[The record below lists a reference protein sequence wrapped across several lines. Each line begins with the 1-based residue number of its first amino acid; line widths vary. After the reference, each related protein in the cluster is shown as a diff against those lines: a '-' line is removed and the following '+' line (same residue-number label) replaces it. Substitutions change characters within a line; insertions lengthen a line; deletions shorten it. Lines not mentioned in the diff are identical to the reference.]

1 MHVHTFHAMSTM
13 ERNGIKFVINKFTLR
28 IVILLLFLFIGFVN
42 FAHANE
48 CKKED
53 KKTLLE
59 HIKESPSP
67 YILKSLSP
75 CFKKDKEIALEVLQV
90 YGLGLQ
96 YVDESLKKDKD
107 VVLQAVQT
115 AGMALKFA
123 HETLKN
129 DRDIV
134 LTAVTSDGDALLYA
148 SQSLKKDK
156 QFVLQA
162 IKIDP
167 RVLGRVDVD
176 RAFSKDK
183 DFVLNAVINNGVA
196 FKYAN
201 HNLKKDKD
209 FVLKVVKIEGRAIS
223 FADDLLKKDKEV
235 VLAAVKQNGFALSIV
250 DESLKKDKEVV
261 LEAVKNDS
269 RAFEYADESLKKDDD
284 ILFAAQAKK
293 ITNDTDEIGTPYIK
307 PNGWKIR
314 SSHVLFSS
322 DDKRMYT
329 IFKGR
334 LYIFQRKPFKLLHD
348 HDIPFY
354 KKNKTGFDMFLT
366 GDEKHLIFTIPNKIV
381 LYDFVRQKIVRSI
394 ELKDQEL
401 KDSVLSGNE
410 LVVYTKDKHLASY
423 QKKHPDADRHDLLRQ
438 PGNIHIYD
446 VYSLKLKSI
455 TEFYNNNPPFGS
467 YVERLNVVGDYI
479 SLLRVQMHN
488 INWVFLDPNTYK
500 PRLVFLILDT
510 GKLKISTDM
519 ENIYLPN
526 VKDRSFFNY
535 QGGIFSDP
543 NPSYAV
549 RDDGSKSLFSAKRA
563 GWFSLK
569 DKSFIDPKTNSE
581 RLKKLEQSPILFSPY
596 ALQMLEAGDYIASQ
610 GGRIFDAKTKQVFS
624 LYLFDDNQAVLI
636 ERTTGHFEMT
646 EHARKHLTMKTKSGY
661 IVPINNATF
670 MKYNMKVTQP

>member
-1 MHVHTFHAMSTM
+1 MTNFRGIIWSLSPIITM
-13 ERNGIKFVINKFTLR
+13 ERNRIKFVINKFILR
-28 IVILLLFLFIGFVN
+28 IVILLVFLFIGFVN
-42 FAHANE
+42 FAHASE

-59 HIKESPSP
+59 HIKESPSS
-67 YILKSLSP
+67 YILKGLSP

-129 DRDIV
+129 DRAIV

-176 RAFSKDK
+176 QAFSKDK

-201 HNLKKDKD
+201 HNLKKDKG

-235 VLAAVKQNGFALSIV
+235 VLAAVKENGLALSIV

-284 ILFAAQAKK
+284 ILFAAQAKEFS
-293 ITNDTDEIGTPYIK
+293 NDTDEIGTPYIK

-314 SSHVLFSS
+314 SSHIVLSP
-322 DDKRMYT
+322 DGKQMYT
-329 IFKGR
+329 IFKNR
-334 LYIFQRKPFKLLHD
+334 FYLFQLKPFKLLQEHETPLD
-348 HDIPFY
+348 V
-354 KKNKTGFDMFLT
+354 KNHLAFDLSLT
-366 GDEKHLIFTIPNKIV
+366 GDEKHLVLTMPNKIV
-381 LYDFVRQKIVRSI
+381 LYDFSRKKIVRSI
-394 ELKDQEL
+394 ELKDHEL
-401 KDSVLSGNE
+401 KDSVLNGNE
-410 LVVYTKDKHLASY
+410 LVVFTKDSNLKAY
-423 QKKHPDADRHDLLRQ
+423 QNKHPDADRDHLLNQ
-438 PGNIHIYD
+438 PGNLLVYD
-446 VYSLKLKSI
+446 VYSLKLKSN
-455 TEFYNNNPPFGS
+455 TEFHIEDDSPYG
-467 YVERLNVVGDYI
+467 VWIARLNIIGEYI
-479 SLLRVQMHN
+479 SLFRRQYQQYS
-488 INWVFLDPNTYK
+488 WVFLDRNTYK
-500 PRLVFLILDT
+500 PRLVFTMLAS
-510 GKLKISTDM
+510 GSVKVSSGMK
-519 ENIYLPN
+519 NIYLPHVYGN
-526 VKDRSFFNY
+526 IFFN
-535 QGGIFSDP
+535 QR
-543 NPSYAV
+543 PSYAV
-549 RDDGSKSLFSAKRA
+549 SADGKVSRFPSKQNA
-563 GWFSLK
+563 WFSLK
-569 DKSFIDPKTNSE
+569 DKQFIDPETSSE
-581 RLKKLEQSPILFSPY
+581 RIKKLEQSPLFFSPF
-596 ALQMLEAGDYIASQ
+596 ALQLSQTGDYIATT
-610 GGRIFDAKTKQVFS
+610 GARIFNLKTKQVFS
-624 LYLFDDNQAVLI
+624 LYQFENKQAVFI

-670 MKYNMKVTQP
+670 MKYNMKVAKP

>member
-13 ERNGIKFVINKFTLR
+13 ERNRIKFVINKFILR
-28 IVILLLFLFIGFVN
+28 IVILLLFLFSGFVN
-42 FAHANE
+42 FAHASE

-59 HIKESPSP
+59 HIKETPSS
-67 YILKSLSP
+67 YILKGLSR

-96 YVDESLKKDKD
+96 YVDESLKKDND

-284 ILFAAQAKK
+284 ILFAAQAKEF
-293 ITNDTDEIGTPYIK
+293 TNDTDEIGTPYIK

-314 SSHVLFSS
+314 SSHTVLLP
-322 DDKRMYT
+322 DGKRIYT
-329 IFKGR
+329 LFKGR
-334 LYIFQRKPFKLLHD
+334 IYEFQLNPFKLLQD
-348 HDIPFY
+348 YSFPEGV
-354 KKNKTGFDMFLT
+354 KTGRGFNMFLT
-366 GDEKHLIFTIPNKIV
+366 DDEKHLVLTISNKIV
-381 LYDFVRQKIVRSI
+381 LYNFSNKKIIRSI
-394 ELKDQEL
+394 ELKDHDL
-401 KDSVLSGNE
+401 KDAVLNGNE
-410 LVVYTKDKHLASY
+410 LVVYTKNKNLESY
-423 QKKHPDADRHDLLRQ
+423 QKKHPDADRHHLQRQ

-446 VYSLKLKSI
+446 VYSLKLKSN
-455 TEFYNNNPPFGS
+455 TEFHIKNDSPHGVWS
-467 YVERLNVVGDYI
+467 ARLHIIGEYI
-479 SLLRVQMHN
+479 SLYRWQYQQFS
-488 INWVFLDPNTYK
+488 WVFLDRDTYK
-500 PRLVFLILDT
+500 PRLVFLLLNSRSI
-510 GKLKISTDM
+510 KISSDM
-519 ENIYLPN
+519 KNIHLSNLYG
-526 VKDRSFFNY
+526 SIFFN
-535 QGGIFSDP
+535 QR
-543 NPSYAV
+543 PSYAV
-549 RDDGSKSLFSAKRA
+549 SADGKVSRFPSKQNA
-563 GWFSLK
+563 WFSLK
-569 DKSFIDPKTNSE
+569 DKKFIDPDTNAE
-581 RLKKLEQSPILFSPY
+581 WIRELEQSPFLISPLGY
-596 ALQMLEAGDYIASQ
+596 QLSQAGDYIAYT
-610 GGRIFDAKTKQVFS
+610 GARVFDLKSKQVFS
-624 LYLFDDNQAVLI
+624 LYQFENKQAVFI
-636 ERTTGHFEMT
+636 ERTTGHFAMT

-670 MKYNMKVTQP
+670 MKYNMKVTKP